1 VKRKDM
7 QDRNIFNIPADHP
20 FFPNFIKGLFDRFGN
35 DPQHFADMIIV
46 LPTRRACRSLR
57 EHFYAFVENKSIILP
72 KMMPLG
78 DLTGP
83 EILSFL
89 DQHDQSFSFEDFEAQ
104 IAMPSLKRQLILT
117 RLLLQ
122 ASEKIPSLWHAF
134 HLATDL
140 STLLD
145 QAYAEEQDFKGLKD
159 LVPENYAAHW
169 QEVLKFLEIIT
180 ETWPEILKEEDSCDQ
195 ADLRNRQFRIIEKF
209 WNQTPPQKNIIF
221 AGVNLALPAAADMVK
236 AALQSASVYLVLSGL
251 DTKMDESSWGQIEA
265 THPQYLLKVLCE
277 RYRLEP
283 QHIQN
288 WCDLNQELSR
298 ANLVSEIFRPAQETP
313 HWQHLKSKPGLIQNF
328 SQSLEKITYIEAD
341 HQDEEAK
348 IIALILR
355 SFLEGYQKGHAAFV
369 TLDRSLSKRVTQN
382 LKRWEIEIDDS
393 AGTMLSMTSSGVFLN
408 LILDYLFSKDDP
420 VKFIS
425 LLKHPLAKL
434 GMSEDKK
441 HALIYQLEVK
451 YLRDKSYQGDLFK
464 LKDIFVEEGEDD
476 LVRLI
481 DQILSAFYDVMD
493 LADCETSS
501 LALYLDRHLEA
512 ALKLS
517 KNEQGDYC
525 LWEQGESEEIANFF
539 ASVKAQA
546 DSYGVL
552 SFHDYMTLVQ
562 ELCAQEPIRA
572 KYGMTER
579 ISILGPMESRLQ
591 KFDLV
596 IMGGLNEGS
605 WPPDVSGDP
614 WMSRQMRAEFGL
626 SPLEQRIGISAHDFA
641 QLFASNEVYLT
652 RAQKVGGSPAVASR
666 WLERFEAILLAT
678 NLDQKWREDASKWQ
692 NWAKALHHADQ
703 TDLLA
708 PPAPKPPISKRPRRL
723 SVTEIEKWRRNPYQI
738 YARHILKL
746 KPIEPFAV
754 INDHREKGTIFHD
767 IFEQFIK
774 AHPLSLPKNAEQIL
788 LEAGKKSFGE
798 LLLNPRIQ
806 TFWWGRFEKLADWFL
821 VEQSQRLQ
829 AGIKVLGVEPKGS
842 LILVTEA
849 GNFELVARAD
859 RIDLLANQSYEI
871 IDYKTGSPPPKK
883 DVASGYA
890 PQLLL
895 EAIMVE
901 KNAFQDIPSKEVTQI
916 SYWHLKGEDAS
927 IISLSEKDQLDD
939 LKENVLQGLMDLIQK
954 YEYEDTPYLAYPN
967 FMVAPRYDDYR
978 HLARVD
984 EWYLNQNKRENM
996 DA

>member
-1 VKRKDM
+1 M
-7 QDRNIFNIPADHP
+7 QDRNIFNIPADQP

-57 EHFYAFVENKSIILP
+57 EHFYEYVKNKSIILP

-78 DLTGP
+78 DLTGS

-89 DQHDQSFSFEDFEAQ
+89 DQDDQSFSFEDFEAQ
-104 IAMPSLKRQLILT
+104 MAMPSLKRQLILT

-122 ASEKIPSLWHAF
+122 ASDQIPSLKHAF
-134 HLATDL
+134 HLSIDL
-140 STLLD
+140 SVLLD
-145 QAYAEEQDFKGLKD
+145 QIYAEEQDFKDLKD

-169 QEVLKFLEIIT
+169 QITLAFLQIIT
-180 ETWPEILKEEDSCDQ
+180 KAWPQILEEQESCDQ
-195 ADLRNRQFRIIEKF
+195 ADLRNRQFRIIEKM
-209 WNQTPPQKNIIF
+209 WDKAPPQKNIIF

-236 AALQSASVYLVLSGL
+236 AALKSSTVHLVLSGL
-251 DTKMDESSWGQIEA
+251 DTKMDQSSWDQIEA
-265 THPQYLLKVLCE
+265 THPQYLLKILCE
-277 RYRLEP
+277 RYRLEH
-283 QHIQN
+283 QHIEN
-288 WCDLNQELSR
+288 WCNEDEPLSR
-298 ANLVSEIFRPAQETP
+298 LALVSEIFRPAIETP
-313 HWQHLKSKPGLIQNF
+313 QWQHLNSKPDLIESF
-328 SQSLEKITYIEAD
+328 THSLEDITYIEAD

-355 SFLEGYQKGHAAFV
+355 SFLEENHKGQAALV

-382 LKRWEIEIDDS
+382 LKRWDIEIDDS
-393 AGTMLSMTSSGVFLN
+393 AGNMLNVTSSGVFLN

-420 VKFIS
+420 VKLIA
-425 LLKHPLAKL
+425 LLKHPLAQL
-434 GMSEDKK
+434 GISKDKK
-441 HALIYQLEVK
+441 HALLYRLEVK
-451 YLRDKSYQGDLFK
+451 YLRDQSFQGDLFK
-464 LKDIFVEEGEDD
+464 LKDILSEDGEGD
-476 LVRLI
+476 LVALI
-481 DQILSAFYDVMD
+481 DQILSAFYDLMD
-493 LADCETSS
+493 LASKETSS
-501 LALYLDRHLEA
+501 LALYLDRHLSA
-512 ALKLS
+512 AIKLS
-517 KNEQGDYC
+517 QNEQGDFT
-525 LWEQGESEEIANFF
+525 LWEQEESEEIANFF
-539 ASVKAQA
+539 TSVETQA
-546 DSYGVL
+546 NSFGAL
-552 SFHDYMTLVQ
+552 NFHDYMTLIQ
-562 ELCAQEPIRA
+562 ELLAIEPIRV

-641 QLFASNEVYLT
+641 QLFASKEVYLT

-678 NLDQKWREDASKWQ
+678 DLDQKWREEAPTWRA
-692 NWAKALHHADQ
+692 WAKALHHAEQ
-703 TDLLA
+703 TDMLA

-774 AHPLSLPKNAEQIL
+774 AYPAALPQNAGQLL
-788 LEAGKKSFGE
+788 LEAGKSSFGE

-806 TFWWGRFEKLADWFL
+806 TFWWGRFEKIADWFL
-821 VEQSQRLQ
+821 KTQFERLAQ
-829 AGIKVLGVEPKGS
+829 GIKVQAVEAKGS
-842 LILVTEA
+842 LILKTER

-859 RIDLLANQSYEI
+859 RIDLLPYENYEV
-871 IDYKTGSPPPKK
+871 IDYKTGAPPPKI
-883 DVASGYA
+883 DMVSGFA

-895 EAIMVE
+895 EAIMLE
-901 KNAFQDIPSKEVTQI
+901 KDAFEGIPAKEVTQM

-927 IISLSEKDQLDD
+927 IVSLSEKDHLEE
-939 LKENVLQGLMDLIQK
+939 LKENILQGLMDLIQK
-954 YEYEDTPYLAYPN
+954 YEYVDTPYLAYPN

-984 EWYLNQNKRENM
+984 EWYLNQNKQEKV